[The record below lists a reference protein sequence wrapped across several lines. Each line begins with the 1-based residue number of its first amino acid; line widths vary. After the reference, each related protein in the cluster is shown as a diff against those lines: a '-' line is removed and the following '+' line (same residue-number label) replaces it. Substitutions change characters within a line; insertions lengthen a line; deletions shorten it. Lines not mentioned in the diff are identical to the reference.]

1 LLRSLKVLDSDIM
14 AGEIWGS
21 QGQSTARSSF
31 KSHATPGC
39 REEGRLGQ
47 DRQRETDTETEKEG
61 WGKRKGERGREGGR
75 EGEHLEGSKKLRD
88 FSRQFLGGGKQ
99 FTKYGLPSFLAQC
112 QDCY

>member
-1 LLRSLKVLDSDIM
+1 MQPWLPSLLRSLKVLDSDIM

-61 WGKRKGERGREGGR
+61 SKGE
-75 EGEHLEGSKKLRD
+75 SKEMDK
-88 FSRQFLGGGKQ
+88 K
-99 FTKYGLPSFLAQC
+99 KIHH
-112 QDCY
+112 

>member
-1 LLRSLKVLDSDIM
+1 LLKNKSVYIFESLE
-14 AGEIWGS
+14 GG
-21 QGQSTARSSF
+21 
-31 KSHATPGC
+31 
-39 REEGRLGQ
+39 RE
-47 DRQRETDTETEKEG
+47 
-61 WGKRKGERGREGGR
+61 GERGREGGR